1 MIFRGYIIRSARLTE
16 RRRDNT
22 VGRSRRAVDRRPWPR
37 WKGRLDGSP
46 FAVCPQSQGSQERG
60 AMTNQ
65 DMLSSASPPCQP
77 SHPSHES
84 HWPLAAKVTEV
95 DFTTPK
101 ASLQHGGAPCSL
113 SPSLFFPCHR
123 LGFTVCSI
131 ASGSSP
137 ALLLRCSAA
146 HCTDRTEISEPLPQD
161 VHACRNNPFDSP
173 AAVRTST
180 PRLCSSF
187 LLASRGAE
195 NHMHALFN
203 STDASLHG

>member
-113 SPSLFFPCHR
+113 SPSLFSLAIDSALRYAR
-123 LGFTVCSI
+123 LPL
-131 ASGSSP
+131 AP
-137 ALLLRCSAA
+137 LLLCCSAA
-146 HCTDRTEISEPLPQD
+146 LLHTVQIVQRSVSHCRRMCMRAAITPL
-161 VHACRNNPFDSP
+161 
-173 AAVRTST
+173 T
-180 PRLCSSF
+180 PPRP
-187 LLASRGAE
+187 
-195 NHMHALFN
+195 
-203 STDASLHG
+203 